1 MKTKKTL
8 AAALA
13 LSLALAP
20 VAASAQSAKPAP
32 VVAPQESGVGLTAA
46 VGLGALAGVVG
57 FNLLALGVGALPGG
71 MAYGAGM
78 MLVPAEMSVAMSR
91 VYATGSAVAGALV
104 ADHIYMSGD
113 PTARAAAAEH
123 SWVNPR
129 LLSAGAGA
137 ITGIAS
143 FNLLTAGIGAVPAA
157 GGPLAAVPMDVALGS
172 RMLAAL
178 SGGVGALAG
187 VYAYESAT
195 GATYETDYKL
205 SLAAGAVGGVALGN
219 WLSGWAGGLPV
230 SGAATAQASALG
242 TFASAAGQAASRV
255 YVITAG
261 VLGAWAADA
270 LYGVGK

>member
-1 MKTKKTL
+1 MKMKKTL
-8 AAALA
+8 AVALA
-13 LSLALAP
+13 VSLALAP

-32 VVAPQESGVGLTAA
+32 APQAESGVGLAAA

-71 MAYGAGM
+71 MAYGAGTM
-78 MLVPAEMSVAMSR
+78 IVPAEMSVAMSR
-91 VYATGSAVAGALV
+91 VYAAATAVGGALV

-113 PTARAAAAEH
+113 PAGRAAAAEH

-143 FNLLTAGIGAVPAA
+143 FNLLTAGVGAVPAA
-157 GGPLAAVPMDVALGS
+157 GAPLAAVPMDVALGS

-187 VYAYESAT
+187 VYVYESAT
-195 GATYETDYKL
+195 GEKYETDYKL

-219 WLSGWAGGLPV
+219 WLSGWTGGLPL
-230 SGAATAQASALG
+230 SGAATARASALG
-242 TFASAAGQAASRV
+242 TFASSAGQAASRV
-255 YVITAG
+255 YVVTAG
-261 VLGAWAADA
+261 VLGAWVADA
-270 LYGVGK
+270 LYGVEK